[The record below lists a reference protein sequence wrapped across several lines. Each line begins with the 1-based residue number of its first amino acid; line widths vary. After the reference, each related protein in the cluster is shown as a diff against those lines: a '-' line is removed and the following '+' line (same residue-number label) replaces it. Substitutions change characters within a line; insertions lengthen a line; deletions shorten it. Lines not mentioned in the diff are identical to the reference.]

1 MRLVEVGRSGA
12 NYPSI
17 ANRIITPGDVGK
29 ANITAD
35 LVGKRPTGLFTGQWA
50 DRPMTELTKEA
61 AAMGFHTV
69 NPCTWGD
76 HYNVDIGATSTAYH
90 DDHMQKWTDAGLLLP
105 TAIETHLVSQ
115 LLTENP
121 KMLEVD
127 SERWQQILPKEIWG
141 DGTNPAQ
148 IKVRAKEHT
157 KNAIRAA
164 ANAKLP
170 VVVGF
175 MGSPI
180 WHLIY
185 KFPPTDIGQPDGST
199 LDLIE
204 RGFDK
209 AVEDMAD
216 ILKVCAEKGVYYA
229 VEVHPTELC
238 FDNETTMRFIEK
250 LEEKYPSL
258 APWFGINFD
267 PSHFLKQGIDP
278 VAALKAFPPQIVKHI
293 HVKGSVNHLASYN
306 GVVRTIDGNLRSNLN
321 GHLDFGHT
329 RRASDFAE
337 TGEDHIRW
345 TGPNSFFQALDEL
358 QFPGVNEI
366 EHEAATRDRVDSVTR
381 AARFVTNSQRKLGFG
396 FEKQF
401 KG

>member
-1 MRLVEVGRSGA
+1 MRAYEIGRSGP

-17 ANRIITPGDVGK
+17 VNRIITPGDVGK
-29 ANITAD
+29 ANVTKE
-35 LVGKRPTGLFTGQWA
+35 LVGIRPTGLFTGQWA
-50 DRPMTELTKEA
+50 DIPIADLTKQA

-69 NPCTWGD
+69 CPCTWGD
-76 HYNVDIGATSTAYH
+76 HYNANLGASSSTYH
-90 DDHMQKWTDAGLLLP
+90 DTHMENWTDANLLLP
-105 TAIETHLVSQ
+105 TAIETHLVGQ
-115 LLTENP
+115 VLTENP

-127 SERWQQILPKEIWG
+127 PERWEQILPKEIWG
-141 DGTNPAQ
+141 DGSNPAQ
-148 IKVRAKEHT
+148 IKARAKEYT
-157 KNAIRAA
+157 KQAIRAA

-185 KFPPTDIGQPDGST
+185 KFPPTDVKQ

-204 RGFDK
+204 RGFDN

-216 ILKVCAEKGVYYA
+216 ILKVCDEKGVYYA

-238 FDNETTMRFIEK
+238 FDNGTTIRFIKK
-250 LEEKYPSL
+250 LERKYPSL

-278 VAALKAFPPQIVKHI
+278 IAALKAFPPQIVKHI
-293 HVKGSVNHLASYN
+293 HVKGAVNHIASYR
-306 GVVRTIDGNLRSNLN
+306 GVVRTIDGNLKSNLN
-321 GHLDFGHT
+321 GHLDFGHPK
-329 RRASDFAE
+329 RASDFAE
-337 TGEDHIRW
+337 TGEDHIPW

-358 QFPGVNEI
+358 QFPGINEI
-366 EHEAATRDRVDSVTR
+366 EHEAATRDRVDSATR
-381 AARFVTNSQRKLGFG
+381 AAKFVTASQRKLGFG
-396 FEKQF
+396 FEAAF